1 MNAIRS
7 AKLPRRE
14 LLRAVLEVRHSP
26 LTVNT
31 SRTLHSVRYSGP
43 RVGNTSLHTPIPARQ
58 VRCSSK
64 SSFTP
69 PGRPPPDGQHSQ
81 TTPPPPSLGQILRS
95 ALRLPSLFRGQTLK
109 TLFRQSP
116 EELVLALAGAAGV
129 VGYVIYM
136 YFTYFYSS
144 QFTKYPPEIAKSL
157 RRALHYSNNY
167 EDPKLALKYYKLAIE
182 QCNEHG
188 LDPFSDEVVG
198 IKIQLA
204 AWLERISNVDNAIH
218 VLELVLTENQKWLK
232 LAGSEPEKL
241 PGAPRPGTKV
251 GEGESEKTITQDDFD
266 RWLRSSRTRIMGK
279 SVGISTK
286 LGELYA
292 HEQVLQQDKAH
303 ERLMWAVE
311 TALGEFRRRS
321 TEGVKPGEGAWMTP
335 EEIGGALESL
345 AHSYERKSEF
355 DLALPLFFQALRL
368 CQDQCHIAV
377 IMNNLAVA
385 FAQHPPKAPY
395 ETLAGIV
402 PGEGDA
408 AAKPSST
415 EQWTRKDLLESGH
428 RWAKNAYQH
437 AKEPT
442 GENRTPECDEAC
454 AVALVNLGDIAAMS
468 GDIQEARRQYE
479 RSIKLSEKSGFADG
493 VAQARAGLERLAQ
506 KSS

>member
-1 MNAIRS
+1 MSAIRS

-14 LLRAVLEVRHSP
+14 LLRAVLEPRHSP
-26 LTVNT
+26 LRVNT
-31 SRTLHSVRYSGP
+31 IRT
-43 RVGNTSLHTPIPARQ
+43 AE
-58 VRCSSK
+58 
-64 SSFTP
+64 
-69 PGRPPPDGQHSQ
+69 
-81 TTPPPPSLGQILRS
+81 ILRS
-95 ALRLPSLFRGQTLK
+95 SGYGSRHTLLPTSASSCQVRYASK
-109 TLFRQSP
+109 
-116 EELVLALAGAAGV
+116 LAGAAGV
-129 VGYVIYM
+129 IGYVVYM
-136 YFTYFYSS
+136 YFTYFYAS

-157 RRALHYSNNY
+157 RRALHYSNYY

-204 AWLERISNVDNAIH
+204 AWLERISNVDNSIH
-218 VLELVLTENQKWLK
+218 VLELVLTENKKWLTT
-232 LAGSEPEKL
+232 AESAPEKL
-241 PGAPRPGTKV
+241 PRAPRPGTKV
-251 GEGESEKTITQDDFD
+251 GEGESEKTITQEDFD
-266 RWLRSSRTRIMGK
+266 NWLRSSRTRILGK

-292 HEQVLQQDKAH
+292 HEQVLQHDKAH

-321 TEGVKPGEGAWMTP
+321 AEGVKPGEGPWMTP

-368 CQDQCHIAV
+368 CQDQCHMAV
-377 IMNNLAVA
+377 IMNNLAVT
-385 FAQHPPKAPY
+385 FAQHPPRAPY

-408 AAKPSST
+408 APKPSSGD
-415 EQWTRKDLLESGH
+415 QWTRKELLESGQ
-428 RWAKNAYQH
+428 RWAKNAYRH

-442 GENRTPECDEAC
+442 GDKRTAECDEAC
-454 AVALVNLGDIAAMS
+454 AVALVNLGDIAAMG
-468 GDIQEARRQYE
+468 GDVRQARRRYE
-479 RSIKLSEKSGFADG
+479 QSIKVSEKNDFADG
-493 VAQARAGLERLAQ
+493 VAQAQAGLKRLA
-506 KSS
+506 